1 MGKLLKTGKK
11 MKYKGCDC
19 DVYEG
24 PRGGRYVE
32 WKGGMVS
39 VPRGSSNDKKEVGEI
54 IKGGIQEVFGVC
66 KLNELTIGH
75 LTTALLLLFEFR
87 THFKD
92 VKNPPSREKCT
103 CSPKNW
109 VSLEEKKPTTTV
121 PSLAN
126 PETHYD
132 IICDFCRY
140 VLDKYTYNDILFKRT
155 KWLRVVDNYVRTMKL
170 SEVSESQC
178 PPVLDKAMRKR
189 FCSWHPMHDYIMN
202 EVIGMRALGDMPMPL
217 EEGVV
222 APEFARLSSRQPIKY
237 TVTRKPVMSS
247 VLTAAMIPESSMA
260 AARSLRPRSRLS
272 IMTRRRS

>member
-11 MKYKGCDC
+11 IKYKGCDC

-39 VPRGSSNDKKEVGEI
+39 VPRGSSTDKKEVGEI
-54 IKGGIQEVFGVC
+54 IKGGIEEVFGVC

-75 LTTALLLLFEFR
+75 LTMALLLLFEFR
-87 THFKD
+87 TRFED

-109 VSLEEKKPTTTV
+109 VPLDNKPPTTTV
-121 PSLAN
+121 PSLSN

-132 IICDFCRY
+132 IVCDFCRY
-140 VLDKYTYNDILFKRT
+140 VLEKYKLNDILFKRT
-155 KWLRVVDNYVRTMKL
+155 KWLGIVDDYVRTMKL
-170 SEVSESQC
+170 SEVSKSQC
-178 PPVLDKAMRKR
+178 LPVLDNAMRKR
-189 FCSWHPMHDYIMN
+189 FCSWHPMHDYIMK
-202 EVIGMRALGDMPMPL
+202 EVLKMKASSAVRME
-217 EEGVV
+217 EEGLV
-222 APEFARLSSRQPIKY
+222 APEFARLSSRPKRY
-237 TVTRKPVMSS
+237 TMAKMPTGTSA
-247 VLTAAMIPESSMA
+247 LTTALAPAISME

-272 IMTRRRS
+272 IMTRRS